1 MQKNKNLDRYQGEL
15 RSKCQA
21 MNDFLEY
28 NGEPDKHGGYDTK
41 KISEVLNVIQKACI
55 SIATERERA
64 TLVGRAR

>member
-1 MQKNKNLDRYQGEL
+1 
-15 RSKCQA
+15 